1 MTTTTEDLK
10 LEIKRVLSAP
20 IDRVFTAWTDAQS
33 LRQFITPG
41 NPGHADVECDV
52 RVGGK
57 FRIDMHGTDGKVFKH
72 TGEYLE
78 VLPPRRLKFTWISA
92 ATNQLPTVVTID
104 LRSLGEFAS
113 NLAIATM
120 MMPLAASL
128 AVAVGQ
134 PPVVLMLVAGFASSL
149 GFALPVATPPN
160 AIVFGSGEI
169 PMRQMVKAGLLVD
182 VVGVIVV
189 AVLLSWLA
197 PLVL

>member
-20 IDRVFTAWTDAQS
+20 IDRVFAAWTDPQS

-104 LRSLGEFAS
+104 FRSLGEKTEITLVHDGLDS
-113 NLAIATM
+113 VKNVEGHTKGWTAI
-120 MMPLAASL
+120 LEQLS
-128 AVAVGQ
+128 AV
-134 PPVVLMLVAGFASSL
+134 SSK
-149 GFALPVATPPN
+149 
-160 AIVFGSGEI
+160 
-169 PMRQMVKAGLLVD
+169 Q
-182 VVGVIVV
+182 
-189 AVLLSWLA
+189 
-197 PLVL
+197 